1 MATRIS
7 LVRAARQKEERDQIG
22 NIVSPFAQS
31 LKEIEKK
38 CLIRL
43 SEAARAA
50 GQVQIALNSVV
61 HSQKLEEAAT
71 FDVSQEFASVLWLQR
86 EQKLAVQFL
95 KELLNSDNGA
105 GTRIIT
111 ERKAQLLA
119 QLVNIPNLFTSLRSE
134 PMSARALGHRR
145 RVSKSRRIS

>member
-1 MATRIS
+1 MATRVS
-7 LVRAARQKEERDQIG
+7 LIRAARQKEERDQIG
-22 NIVSPFAQS
+22 NIVSPFAQC

-38 CLIRL
+38 CLLQL

-61 HSQKLEEAAT
+61 HSQKLEEVAT

-95 KELLNSDNGA
+95 KELLNSDHGA
-105 GTRIIT
+105 GTRIVT

-119 QLVNIPNLFTSLRSE
+119 QLVNISNFSTCLRSDA
-134 PMSARALGHRR
+134 MSTRALGHQR
-145 RVSKSRRIS
+145 RV